1 MSVPYWLMAWQVYFP
16 SLSRRIVAVFV
27 VFTSTV
33 EFRISAVYIGRAAM
47 SRVGC
52 QLFKIPARSPELNGC
67 ENVFNIAA
75 SKLRK
80 DALER
85 TITRE
90 SYEQFCNR
98 VRQTIEAVPAQTI
111 DRIIESMNGRLRQ
124 IIDKN
129 GERLKC

>member
-1 MSVPYWLMAWQVYFP
+1 M
-16 SLSRRIVAVFV
+16 FV

-52 QLFKIPARSPELNGC
+52 QLFKIPARSPELNSC

-98 VRQTIEAVPAQTI
+98 VRQTTEAVPVQTI
-111 DRIIESMNGRLRQ
+111 DIIIESMNGRLRQ